1 MDNDDL
7 KLNEITVDLNDGYGD
22 YDSSVTYVSS
32 NDDYTI
38 TLDDSYNYSG
48 GYGATGISGDFG
60 NITWG
65 HDSTFNKGL
74 NIDEDGDITLGK
86 TSLKEFISKVEK
98 RLAILQPNEE
108 LEEQWEE
115 LKKLGD
121 KYRELE
127 EQLLERNKIME
138 ILKED

>member
-1 MDNDDL
+1 MNDDL
-7 KLNEITVDLNDGYGD
+7 KVNPLTVDLGDSYGGAD
-22 YDSSVTYVSS
+22 NSPSITYTTDTS
-32 NDDYTI
+32 DPYTI
-38 TLDDSYNYSG
+38 TLDDSYSNSYVS
-48 GYGATGISGDFG
+48 GISGDFG

-86 TSLKEFISKVEK
+86 TSLKDFISKVEQ

>member
-1 MDNDDL
+1 MGDKDL
-7 KLNEITVDLNDGYGD
+7 KFDPLTVDLGDSYGGAGN
-22 YDSSVTYVSS
+22 YSSITYTTDTS
-32 NDDYTI
+32 DPYTI
-38 TLDDSYNYSG
+38 TLDDSYGYS
-48 GYGATGISGDFG
+48 SDFG
-60 NITWG
+60 SYEWTLSETG
-65 HDSTFNKGL
+65 SKG
-74 NIDEDGDITLGK
+74 IDITEGDLTIEGR
-86 TSLKEFISKVEK
+86 SMKEFMDNVEK
-98 RLAILQPNEE
+98 RLAILNVNQE

>member
-1 MDNDDL
+1 MGDDI
-7 KLNEITVDLNDGYGD
+7 KIDLDALDDYVTD
-22 YDSSVTYVSS
+22 YDDRAANS
-32 NDDYTI
+32 YTI
-38 TLDDSYNYSG
+38 TIGDDYSNR
-48 GYGATGISGDFG
+48 YGVTGMSGDFG

-86 TSLKEFISKVEK
+86 TSLKDFISKVEK

-115 LKKLGD
+115 LKALGD

-127 EQLLERNKIME
+127 AQLNERNKIMD
-138 ILKED
+138 ILKEK

>member
-1 MDNDDL
+1 MNDD
-7 KLNEITVDLNDGYGD
+7 DLISDEYTID
-22 YDSSVTYVSS
+22 ISQYDDYVS
-32 NDDYTI
+32 N
-38 TLDDSYNYSG
+38 NYG
-48 GYGATGISGDFG
+48 PTGISGDFG

-86 TSLKEFISKVEK
+86 TSLKDFISKVEQ
-98 RLAILQPNEE
+98 RLGILQVDPE
-108 LEEQWEE
+108 LEEQYEE
-115 LKKLGD
+115 LKALGD

-127 EQLLERNKIME
+127 ATLNERNKIMD